1 MTQTRKAGLMSGML
15 ALLLA
20 AVLWGGMFPVAKA
33 ALVTLD
39 AYWLTLVRYGSGA
52 LLFVALLAAIEG
64 RGVLRFESRTLALWA
79 YGTAG
84 FAGFSILAFL
94 GLSRSQPEHG
104 AIILALMPL
113 LGVLVNAVWRG
124 VRPTPANIAAIAL
137 ALIGV
142 ALVIT
147 KGHLAALTQGGE
159 AMADLSILAGAL
171 CWVIYTIGAQD
182 FPGWSP
188 LRYTALSCLMAVPSI
203 AGIVLL
209 ATLAGLAHAPSLS
222 MLAGLTGELVYLIMF
237 AGVVAVLAWNMGIKR
252 IGASGVLFINF
263 VPVTALIIGWF
274 QGHRLSMAE
283 LTGALIVMAALVLG
297 NLGRRPV
304 ARMPQST
311 LCRCNANE

>member
-1 MTQTRKAGLMSGML
+1 MTQTRKPGLMSGML

-64 RGVLRFESRTLALWA
+64 RAVLRFESRTLALWA

-124 VRPTPANIAAIAL
+124 VRPTPGNIAAIAL
-137 ALIGV
+137 ALSGV

-203 AGIVLL
+203 AGITLI
-209 ATLAGLAHAPSLS
+209 ATLVGVAHAPSLP
-222 MLAGLTGELVYLIMF
+222 MLAGLTGELIYLIMF

-252 IGASGVLFINF
+252 VGASGVLFINF

-274 QGHRLSMAE
+274 QGHRLSIAE
-283 LTGALIVMAALVLG
+283 LAGALIVMVALVLG
-297 NLGRRPV
+297 NLGRRPT

-311 LCRCNANE
+311 LCHCNASE